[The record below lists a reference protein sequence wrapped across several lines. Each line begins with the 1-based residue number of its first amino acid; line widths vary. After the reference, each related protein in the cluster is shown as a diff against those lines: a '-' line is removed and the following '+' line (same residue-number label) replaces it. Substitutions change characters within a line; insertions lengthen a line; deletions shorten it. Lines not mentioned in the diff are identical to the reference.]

1 MHDRSFPF
9 RPSVA
14 SIAGVLTEP
23 IEHAFT
29 TIVVRHR
36 NELHRHCVRLLGS
49 PAEAEDAVQETFLRA
64 WRSLQTFCTGTSMRA
79 WLYRIATNA
88 CFDLLAK
95 RRPLDGELDAS
106 PEPVAPCEQQ
116 PESVVVAKETVELAL
131 LTAIRHLPERQH
143 TSLVMRDVLRW
154 TADETATALSTTVP
168 ATNSALQRAR
178 GGLRAHLAPRR
189 LDWTCAAPTP
199 PERRA
204 LDCYLSALE
213 AARTATAATLRVEPS
228 PLARCA

>member
-1 MHDRSFPF
+1 MHDRPFPF
-9 RPSVA
+9 APPIA

-29 TIVVRHR
+29 TVVVRHR
-36 NELHRHCVRLLGS
+36 SELHRHCARLLGS

-64 WRSLQTFCTGTSMRA
+64 WRSLHTFCSGASPRA

-95 RRPLDGELDAS
+95 RRSAAGSLEGEA
-106 PEPVAPCEQQ
+106 EPSAPCEQQ
-116 PESVVVAKETVELAL
+116 PDAVVIAQETVELAL

-143 TSLVMRDVLRW
+143 SSLVLRDVLRL

-178 GGLRAHLAPRR
+178 GGLRAQLAPRR
-189 LDWTCAAPTP
+189 LEWTCAAPTA

-204 LDCYLSALE
+204 LDRYLSALE
-213 AARTATAATLRVEPS
+213 
-228 PLARCA
+228 CA